1 MIRMTK
7 AELIEALKDFDDD
20 ADLVIYVEG
29 LDALEVTE
37 VRRTQ
42 YGEIAIVNSEPPR
55 THDLCGYAEAYYEA
69 NGFEFEEREAF
80 EYWKDRML

>member
-29 LDALEVTE
+29 LDTQEVTE
-37 VRRTQ
+37 VKETQ
-42 YGEIAIVNSEPPR
+42 YGEIAICNSEAPR
-55 THDLCGYAEAYYEA
+55 SYDLSTFAQAYYE
-69 NGFEFEEREAF
+69 NHGFNFEEREAF